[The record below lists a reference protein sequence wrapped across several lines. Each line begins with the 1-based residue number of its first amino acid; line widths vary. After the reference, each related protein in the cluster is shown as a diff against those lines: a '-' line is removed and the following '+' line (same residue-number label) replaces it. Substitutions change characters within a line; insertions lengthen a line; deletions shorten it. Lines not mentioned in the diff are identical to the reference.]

1 MFDALVGL
9 RRTPNLV
16 VGLAEYLHGEAVVA
30 GFGHGGQVENFCFEG
45 LKGCQM
51 RALDGLMVGPAV
63 ELDSANLGSVSRG
76 SYRQQLVAVAG
87 VVAPLSSH

>member
-1 MFDALVGL
+1 VFDALVGL

-30 GFGHGGQVENFCFEG
+30 GFGHGGQGENFCFEDP
-45 LKGCQM
+45 KGCQM
-51 RALDGLMVGPAV
+51 RALDGLTVGPAV

-76 SYRQQLVAVAG
+76 SYR
-87 VVAPLSSH
+87 